1 MGEKE
6 QGNPEDAA
14 ARSGGYIKMGSVE
27 GESLRGASGG
37 EFMGAGGGP
46 GEAARGG
53 FIKMGSVEGELSQGG
68 GGGGEMR
75 AAPEKKDQQ
84 R

>member
-6 QGNPEDAA
+6 QGAPDEMA
-14 ARSGGYIKMGSVE
+14 ARAGHIKMGSVE
-27 GESLRGASGG
+27 GERWKGAEGM
-37 EFMGAGGGP
+37 EFREGGGG

-68 GGGGEMR
+68 GGGGEMK

>member
-14 ARSGGYIKMGSVE
+14 ARSGGY
-27 GESLRGASGG
+27 
-37 EFMGAGGGP
+37 
-46 GEAARGG
+46 
-53 FIKMGSVEGELSQGG
+53 IKMGSVEGELSQGG